1 MDSAHASPLSSPLL
15 TSKKNPISE
24 SSWLKI
30 ESMRQVMLSVVATQG
45 LMFAVMLVMFV
56 SLYGQTPKPV
66 LFAWLIANGSLS
78 ALRWWFLRSYTRHS
92 LPEQFQ
98 ERVKYF
104 FRYANLAPFIGLIWG
119 LSVYLFNQTASPNVA
134 IFCLIIVLVFGMFS
148 VSNLSSHYRL
158 MRWFIASYGFG
169 LFVAIL
175 AHIAINQNFEPDT
188 TQLWFLGMVVV
199 FVFMLQQVGERMN
212 QSYIRALQLQFR
224 NNELIASLT
233 EQREAALS
241 AVATKNRMLASA
253 AHDMRQPVLALDLY
267 AGWLMDEPEASTE
280 LAPKIAASTKA
291 VISLFD
297 SMFDMSRLTE
307 GQISTNLSSVKL
319 ADLFDDLYVQYHPIA
334 WAKQLTL
341 RTRVIE
347 GEVFTDPLLLERI
360 LGNLLSNAIKYTQTG
375 GILLACR
382 NTSQG
387 MRLEVWDTGVGIAL
401 EQQSLVFREFYKG
414 SANVGTTDGFGLGLA
429 IVTQLSDLLGYELLL
444 KSRPG
449 RGTVVSIQLGKL
461 L

>member
-1 MDSAHASPLSSPLL
+1 MNLAPSSQL
-15 TSKKNPISE
+15 TSNKKPITE

-30 ESMRQVMLSVVATQG
+30 ESMRHVMVSVVATQG
-45 LMFAVMLVMFV
+45 LMFAVMVLMFV
-56 SLYGQTPKPV
+56 LLYDQTSKPV
-66 LFAWLIANGSLS
+66 LFGWLITNSLLS
-78 ALRWWFLRSYTRHS
+78 ALRWWFLRGYTSHS
-92 LPEQFQ
+92 LPYQFQ
-98 ERVKYF
+98 DRVKHF
-104 FRYANLAPFIGLIWG
+104 IRYAKLAPFNGLIWG
-119 LSVYLFNQTASPNVA
+119 LSIYLFNNTASPNIA

-148 VSNLSSHYRL
+148 VSNLSSHHRL
-158 MRWFIASYGFG
+158 MRWFIVSYGFG
-169 LFVAIL
+169 LLVAIL
-175 AHIAINQNFEPDT
+175 AHIALDQNFKPDT
-188 TQLWFLGMVVV
+188 TQLWFLGMVLI
-199 FVFMLQQVGERMN
+199 FVFMLQRVGERMN
-212 QSYIRALQLQFR
+212 QSYIRALALQFR
-224 NNELIASLT
+224 NRELIASLT
-233 EQREAALS
+233 EQRETALS

-267 AGWLMDEPEASTE
+267 AGWLMDEPSASAE

-291 VISLFD
+291 VINLFD

-319 ADLFDDLYVQYHPIA
+319 ADLFDALHVQYHPIA
-334 WAKQLTL
+334 WAKRLTL

-382 NTSQG
+382 NTSHG
-387 MRLEVWDTGVGIAL
+387 VRIEVWDTGVGIAL

-414 SANVGTTDGFGLGLA
+414 TANVGTTDGFGLGLA

-449 RGTVVSIQLGKL
+449 RGTVVSLQLGKL

>member
-1 MDSAHASPLSSPLL
+1 MKLARSSPL
-15 TSKKNPISE
+15 TSKEKPIPE
-24 SSWLKI
+24 SRWLKM
-30 ESMRQVMLSVVATQG
+30 ESMRQVMISVVATQG
-45 LMFAVMLVMFV
+45 LMFVVMVLMFV
-56 SLYGQTPKPV
+56 LLYDQTSKPV
-66 LFAWLIANGSLS
+66 LFAWFITNSLLS
-78 ALRWWFLRSYTRHS
+78 ALRWWFLRGYTSHS
-92 LPEQFQ
+92 LPHQFQ

-104 FRYANLAPFIGLIWG
+104 IRYAKLAPFNGLIWG
-119 LSVYLFNQTASPNVA
+119 LSIYLFNNTASPNIA

-148 VSNLSSHYRL
+148 VSNLSSHRRL
-158 MRWFIASYGFG
+158 LLWFIASYGFG
-169 LFVAIL
+169 LLVAIL
-175 AHIAINQNFEPDT
+175 AHIVIDQNFKPDT
-188 TQLWFLGMVVV
+188 TQLWFLGMVLI
-199 FVFMLQQVGERMN
+199 FVFMLQRVGERMN
-212 QSYIRALQLQFR
+212 QSYIRGLALQFR
-224 NNELIASLT
+224 NRELIASLT
-233 EQREAALS
+233 EQRETALS

-267 AGWLMDEPEASTE
+267 AGWLMDEPGASAE

-319 ADLFDDLYVQYHPIA
+319 ADLFEALYLQYHPIA
-334 WAKQLTL
+334 WAKRLTL
-341 RTRVIE
+341 RTRVID

-382 NTSQG
+382 NTSHG
-387 MRLEVWDTGVGIAL
+387 VRIEVWDTGVGIAL

-414 SANVGTTDGFGLGLA
+414 TANVGTTDGFGLGLA
-429 IVTQLSDLLGYELLL
+429 IVTQLSDRLGYELLL

-449 RGTVVSIQLGKL
+449 RGTVVTIQLGHL

>member
-1 MDSAHASPLSSPLL
+1 MNLAPSSQP
-15 TSKKNPISE
+15 TSNKKPITE
-24 SSWLKI
+24 SSWLQI
-30 ESMRQVMLSVVATQG
+30 ESMRHVMVSVVATQG
-45 LMFAVMLVMFV
+45 LMFAVMVLMFV
-56 SLYGQTPKPV
+56 LLYDQTSKPV
-66 LFAWLIANGSLS
+66 LFGWLITNSLLS
-78 ALRWWFLRSYTRHS
+78 ALRWWFLRGYTSHS
-92 LPEQFQ
+92 LPYQFQ
-98 ERVKYF
+98 DRVKYF
-104 FRYANLAPFIGLIWG
+104 IRYAKLAPFNGLNWG
-119 LSVYLFNQTASPNVA
+119 LSIYLFNNTASPNIA

-148 VSNLSSHYRL
+148 VSNLSSHHRL

-169 LFVAIL
+169 LLVAIL
-175 AHIAINQNFEPDT
+175 AHIALDQNFKPDT
-188 TQLWFLGMVVV
+188 TQLWFLGMVLI
-199 FVFMLQQVGERMN
+199 FVFMLQRVGERMN
-212 QSYIRALQLQFR
+212 QSYIRALALQFR
-224 NNELIASLT
+224 NSELIASLT
-233 EQREAALS
+233 EQRETALS
-241 AVATKNRMLASA
+241 AVSTKNRMLASA

-267 AGWLMDEPEASTE
+267 AGWLMDEPSASAE

-291 VISLFD
+291 VINLFD

-319 ADLFDDLYVQYHPIA
+319 ADLFDALSVQYHPIA
-334 WAKQLTL
+334 WAKRLTL

-382 NTSQG
+382 NTSHG
-387 MRLEVWDTGVGIAL
+387 VRIEVWDTGVGIAL

-414 SANVGTTDGFGLGLA
+414 TANVGTTDGFGLGLA

>member
-1 MDSAHASPLSSPLL
+1 MNLARASTPVK
-15 TSKKNPISE
+15 TKKPTTE
-24 SSWLKI
+24 SSWVKI

-45 LMFAVMLVMFV
+45 LVFIVMVLMFAL
-56 SLYGQTPKPV
+56 LYGQTSTPV
-66 LFAWLIANGSLS
+66 LVAWFVVNAFLS
-78 ALRWWFLRSYTRHS
+78 TLRWWFLRAYTSHS
-92 LPEQFQ
+92 QPHQLHDRISAF
-98 ERVKYF
+98 V
-104 FRYANLAPFIGLIWG
+104 RYAKLAPFNGLIWG
-119 LSVYLFNQTASPNVA
+119 LSIYLFNETASPNIA
-134 IFCLIIVLVFGMFS
+134 IFCLIIVIVFGMFS

-158 MRWFIASYGFG
+158 MRWFIVSYGFG
-169 LFVAIL
+169 LFAAIL
-175 AHIAINQNFEPDT
+175 AHIAIDQNFKPDT
-188 TQLWFLGMVVV
+188 KQLWFLGMVLI
-199 FVFMLQQVGERMN
+199 FVFMLMRVGERMN
-212 QSYIRALQLQFR
+212 QSYIRALALQFR
-224 NNELIASLT
+224 NNELITSLT

-267 AGWLMDEPEASTE
+267 AGWLMDEPEASAE
-280 LAPKIAASTKA
+280 LAPKIASSTKA

-307 GQISTNLSSVKL
+307 GQISTNLSAVKL
-319 ADLFDDLYVQYHPIA
+319 VDLFEALVVQYHPIA
-334 WAKQLTL
+334 WAKRLTL

-375 GILLACR
+375 GILMACR
-382 NTSQG
+382 NTSHG
-387 MRLEVWDTGVGIAL
+387 VRIEIWDTGVGIAL

-414 SANVGTTDGFGLGLA
+414 TANVGTTDGFGLGLA

>member
-1 MDSAHASPLSSPLL
+1 MNLVRPL
-15 TSKKNPISE
+15 TAAKTKTVITE

-30 ESMRQVMLSVVATQG
+30 ESMRQVMISVVATQG
-45 LMFAVMLVMFV
+45 LVFAVMVLMFV
-56 SLYGQTPKPV
+56 MLYDQTSKTV
-66 LFAWLIANGSLS
+66 LFTWFIANSLLS
-78 ALRWWFLRSYTRHS
+78 ALRWWFLRGYTGHS
-92 LPEQFQ
+92 EASQFQ
-98 ERVKYF
+98 DRIKYF
-104 FRYANLAPFIGLIWG
+104 IRYAKLAPFNGLIWG
-119 LSVYLFNQTASPNVA
+119 LSIYLFNQSASANIA
-134 IFCLIIVLVFGMFS
+134 IFCLIIVVVFGMFS
-148 VSNLSSHYRL
+148 VSNLSSHRRL

-169 LFVAIL
+169 LLVAIV
-175 AHIAINQNFEPDT
+175 AHISIDQNFKPDT
-188 TQLWFLGMVVV
+188 TQLWFLGMVLI
-199 FVFMLQQVGERMN
+199 FVFMLLRVGERMN
-212 QSYIRALQLQFR
+212 QSYIRALALQFR
-224 NNELIASLT
+224 NRELIASLT
-233 EQREAALS
+233 EQRETALS

-267 AGWLMDEPEASTE
+267 AGWLMDEPAASTE

-319 ADLFDDLYVQYHPIA
+319 SDLIEGLYLQYHPIA
-334 WAKQLTL
+334 WAKRLTL
-341 RTRVIE
+341 RTHVID
-347 GEVFTDPLLLERI
+347 GAVFTDPLLLERI

-382 NTSQG
+382 NSSRG
-387 MRLEVWDTGVGIAL
+387 VRIEVWDTGVGIAL

-414 SANVGTTDGFGLGLA
+414 TANVGTTDGFGLGLA

-444 KSRPG
+444 KSRPS
-449 RGTVVSIQLGKL
+449 RGTVVSIQLGHL